1 MNDDFERVKE
11 SVSLKEYAEAHL
23 DHVRGGLVCPCCGSG
38 TGPSKTP
45 AFKMQ
50 GERWK
55 CFSCDAGGDIFE
67 LAGVLHETADKNEQ
81 LNIVAEWGGVAI
93 ERRGFGALDTN
104 WAKVETDE
112 TKPATEKNGAQGAG
126 EYAEGRAKHRQYI
139 ADCARRLI
147 EEPNEAVNAYLTAR
161 GFTLEEAA
169 RLGFGYDANPKNK
182 WQDDAGNWYLSPRL
196 VIPWAGTDYYHIDR
210 AIDDRAKGGKY
221 SKPPSSPNLD
231 KGVTEADCV
240 GPQPVFNAEGFG
252 YSYVI
257 AVEGALDAYA
267 IQLCGYNA
275 IALGG
280 TGCNNFATEAT
291 ARKFAGVVIDML
303 DADEAGEKAGATL
316 CELMEE
322 NGIACLSRADFG
334 MAAGEKYGGEYKDAG
349 EWMEHNRADL
359 SDMLE
364 AVRVLALDKLEI
376 DKEARYREAMRN
388 LKVENPAKIARDIFT
403 CEDEEKP
410 ISTGFYS
417 FDSAL
422 NGGLRSGLIVL
433 GAVSSA
439 GKTTFI
445 SQIADYMAA
454 NGKPVLFVSIEQSGR
469 ELVSKS
475 ISRMM
480 ADSGYHDVTLFEM
493 GAARYRDR
501 WPEDK
506 TRAMAQAVEEYAETV
521 APNLHVMAASEQP
534 SISDVKAA
542 AYHIADK
549 RGVSPV
555 IMLDYL
561 QILKPMN
568 ERDTERQAVD
578 GNISELRRLS
588 SGNGLKTPVITVS
601 SLNRGSYSGAIEMES
616 FKESGGV
623 EYGAD
628 LLLGIQPYRMEQD
641 IVRET
646 NDRKPPTEQQM
657 KFRAREIVKQFRK
670 QPVKNAE
677 LVFLK
682 NRNGALP
689 AEALPFTFYA
699 ASSLFVEGVSHI

>member
-11 SVSLKEYAEAHL
+11 SVSLKEYAEANL
-23 DHVRGGLVCPCCGSG
+23 EHVRGGLVCPCCGSG
-38 TGPSKTP
+38 TGASKTP
-45 AFKMQ
+45 AFSIKAD
-50 GERWK
+50 RWH
-55 CFSCDAGGDIFE
+55 CFSCEVGGDIFE
-67 LAGVLHETADKNEQ
+67 LAGVLHDTADKKEQ
-81 LNIVAEWGGVAI
+81 LAIVAEWGGVDI
-93 ERRGFGALDTN
+93 GRRGFNAQGTN
-104 WAKVETDE
+104 WAKVATAEA
-112 TKPATEKNGAQGAG
+112 KPTAKGDSAKG

-139 ADCARRLI
+139 ADCARRLL
-147 EEPNEAVNAYLTAR
+147 EEPNEAVSAYLEAR

-169 RLGFGYDANPKNK
+169 RLGFGYDANPKNG
-182 WQDDAGNWYLSPRL
+182 WRDEAGEWHSSPRL

-210 AIDDRAKGGKY
+210 AIDNRAKGGKY
-221 SKPPSSPNLD
+221 SKPPSTPD
-231 KGVTEADCV
+231 EEKGIFETDCV
-240 GPQPVFNAEGFG
+240 GAQPVFNAEGFG
-252 YSYVI
+252 QSYVI

-291 ARKFAGVVIDML
+291 ARKFGGVVIDML
-303 DADEAGEKAGATL
+303 DADEAGEKAGASL

-322 NGIACLSRADFG
+322 NGITCLSRADFG
-334 MAAGEKYGGEYKDAG
+334 MTAGEKYGGEYKDAG

-364 AVRVLALDKLEI
+364 AVRILALDKLEI

-388 LKVENPAKIARDIFT
+388 LKVENPARIARDIFT

-417 FDSAL
+417 FDNAL

-445 SQIADYMAA
+445 SQVADFVAA

-480 ADSGYHDVTLFEM
+480 A
-493 GAARYRDR
+493 ARGYRDITYYEMSTAKYR
-501 WPEDK
+501 ELWGEDK
-506 TRAMAQAVEEYAETV
+506 TRALEDAIEEYAERV

-549 RGVSPV
+549 RGVSPLV
-555 IMLDYL
+555 VLDYL
-561 QILKPMN
+561 QILKPLN

-641 IVRET
+641 ITKET

-689 AEALPFTFYA
+689 AEVLPFTFYA
-699 ASSLFVEGVSHI
+699 ASSLFVEGVNHI